1 MLIAPA
7 NPPLL
12 AKVIVDDTEPPGP
25 VRSVTGFGDIMKSG
39 GTGFVT
45 VMLWLVETVV
55 PVESCNVN

>member
-1 MLIAPA
+1 M
-7 NPPLL
+7 L
-12 AKVIVDDTEPPGP
+12 AKVIVDDTEPPGA
-25 VRSVTGFGDIMKSG
+25 VRSVTGFGDMVKSG